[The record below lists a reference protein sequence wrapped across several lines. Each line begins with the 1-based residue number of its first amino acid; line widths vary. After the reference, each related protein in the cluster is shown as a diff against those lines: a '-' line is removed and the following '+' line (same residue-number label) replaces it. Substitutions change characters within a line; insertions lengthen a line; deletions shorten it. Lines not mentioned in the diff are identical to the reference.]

1 MSTTATEPLMTGD
14 EFLRLH
20 GDDKRVELVD
30 GQIVRYPMPGGPH
43 GYIAG
48 NVTALFHN
56 FVREHGLGRVFSNDT
71 FTKTRVK
78 EATETL
84 RGPDVAFVSYT
95 RMPKGPIPNGP
106 LPVVPDLVIEVRSPS
121 DRIPQLTVKAT
132 EYLDAGVTV
141 VIVLDPETESLAVF
155 RENEF
160 PIRMHNGDELTLPD
174 VLPGFA
180 VQVLRVNFA
189 DTSMGLRA
197 NLS

>member
-14 EFLRLH
+14 EFLRQH
-20 GDDKRVELVD
+20 GGETCVELVR

-43 GYIAG
+43 GYICNNASAII
-48 NVTALFHN
+48 TP

-78 EATETL
+78 EETETL

-106 LPVVPDLVIEVRSPS
+106 IPCAPDLVIEVRSPS
-121 DRIPQLTVKAT
+121 DRIPQLSAKAT
-132 EYLDAGVTV
+132 EYLDAGVVV

-160 PIRMHNGDELTLPD
+160 PIRMHNSDELTLPD

-180 VQVLRVNFA
+180 VEVKKFFE
-189 DTSMGLRA
+189 
-197 NLS
+197 